1 MIKNKK
7 LLFNLL
13 NLFILLVFIKP
24 LMATVYDIK
33 SEKNRLIGEPKVHTV
48 VKGDYFQQLAEQY
61 DVGFLALLA
70 ANPQHDPFLLKID
83 TEVVIPNQMLLP
95 FITRKGIVINLPE
108 LRLYYFSPEENKVH
122 VFPVGIG
129 RQGLSTPLTST
140 VIGEKRKDP
149 VWRPTKEMQERHFAE
164 HGKYLPDIVPAGPN
178 NPFGKY
184 ALRLGTS
191 EYLIHGSNKRFGIG
205 MRASSGCIRMY
216 DDDIKWLF
224 DNVPVNTKVRVVN
237 QPVKMSFENGDKQL
251 IEIHEQLSDLKTT
264 QGNVILTKAMQRF
277 VGTNRENWQQ
287 LLPIIEKPNGLVV
300 ELVK

>member
-1 MIKNKK
+1 MRKNKK
-7 LLFNLL
+7 LLFTSLKLFFLL
-13 NLFILLVFIKP
+13 ASFKP
-24 LMATVYDIK
+24 AMATVYDI
-33 SEKNRLIGEPKVHTV
+33 ENENNRLIGEPIIHKV
-48 VKGDYFQQLAEQY
+48 VKGDYFQQLAERY

-70 ANPQHDPFLLKID
+70 ANPQHDPFLLD
-83 TEVVIPNQMLLP
+83 VNSEVIIPNQMLLP
-95 FITRKGIVINLPE
+95 FISRKGIVINLPE
-108 LRLYYFSPEENKVH
+108 LRLYYFLPGENKVH

-149 VWRPTKEMQERHFAE
+149 DWRPTKEMQERHFAE
-164 HGKYLPDIVPAGPN
+164 HGTYLPAVVPAGPS

-251 IEIHEQLSDLKTT
+251 IEIHQQLSDLETS

-287 LLPIIEKPNGLVV
+287 LLPVIEKPHGLVV
-300 ELVK
+300 ELAK

>member
-1 MIKNKK
+1 MRKNKK
-7 LLFNLL
+7 LLFTSLKLFFLL
-13 NLFILLVFIKP
+13 ASFKP
-24 LMATVYDIK
+24 AMATVYDI
-33 SEKNRLIGEPKVHTV
+33 ENENNRLIGEPIIHKV
-48 VKGDYFQQLAEQY
+48 VKGDYFQQLAERY

-70 ANPQHDPFLLKID
+70 ANPQHDPFLLD
-83 TEVVIPNQMLLP
+83 VNSEVIIPNQMLLP
-95 FITRKGIVINLPE
+95 FISRKGIVINLPE
-108 LRLYYFSPEENKVH
+108 LRLYYFLPGENKVH

-129 RQGLSTPLTST
+129 RQGLSTPLTNT

-149 VWRPTKEMQERHFAE
+149 DWRPTKEMQERHFAE
-164 HGKYLPDIVPAGPN
+164 HGTYLPAVVPAGPK

-251 IEIHEQLSDLKTT
+251 IEIHQQLSDLETS

-287 LLPIIEKPNGLVV
+287 LLPVIEKPHGLVV
-300 ELVK
+300 ELAK

>member
-1 MIKNKK
+1 MIKNK
-7 LLFNLL
+7 LFLTSISFVIL
-13 NLFILLVFIKP
+13 MLLVKP
-24 LMATVYDIK
+24 VVATVYDIE
-33 SEKNRLIGEPKVHTV
+33 SEGTRLIGEPKVHKV
-48 VKGDYFQQLAEQY
+48 VKGDYFQELAEKY

-70 ANPQHDPFLLKID
+70 ANPQHDPFLLEID

-95 FITRKGIVINLPE
+95 FISRKGIVINLPE
-108 LRLYYFSPEENKVH
+108 LRLYYFSPEESKVH

-149 VWRPTKEMQERHFAE
+149 DWRPTKEMQERHFAE
-164 HGKYLPDIVPAGPN
+164 HGKYLPDVVPAGPN

-216 DDDIKWLF
+216 DDDIKWLYE
-224 DNVPVNTKVRVVN
+224 NVPVNTKVRVVN

-251 IEIHEQLSDLKTT
+251 IEIHQQLSDLETT
-264 QGNVILTKAMQRF
+264 KGNAILTKAMQRF
-277 VGTNRENWQQ
+277 VGSNRESWQK
-287 LLPIIEKPNGLVV
+287 LLPVIENPHGLVV
-300 ELVK
+300 ELAK

>member
-1 MIKNKK
+1 MRKNKK
-7 LLFNLL
+7 LLFTSLKLFFLL
-13 NLFILLVFIKP
+13 ASFKP
-24 LMATVYDIK
+24 AMATVYDI
-33 SEKNRLIGEPKVHTV
+33 ENENNRLIGEPIIHKV
-48 VKGDYFQQLAEQY
+48 VKGDYFQQLAERY

-70 ANPQHDPFLLKID
+70 ANPQHDPFLLD
-83 TEVVIPNQMLLP
+83 VNSEVIIPNQMLLP
-95 FITRKGIVINLPE
+95 FISRKGIVINLPE
-108 LRLYYFSPEENKVH
+108 LRLYYFLPGENKVH

-149 VWRPTKEMQERHFAE
+149 DWRPTKEMQERHFAE
-164 HGKYLPDIVPAGPN
+164 HGTYLPAVVPAGPK

-251 IEIHEQLSDLKTT
+251 IEIHQQLSDLETS

-287 LLPIIEKPNGLVV
+287 LLPVIEKPHGLVV
-300 ELVK
+300 ELAK

>member
-1 MIKNKK
+1 MIKNK
-7 LLFNLL
+7 LFLTSISL
-13 NLFILLVFIKP
+13 VILMLLVKP
-24 LMATVYDIK
+24 VVAKVYDIE
-33 SEKNRLIGEPKVHTV
+33 SEGTRLIGEPKVHKV
-48 VKGDYFQQLAEQY
+48 VKGDYFQELAEKY

-70 ANPQHDPFLLKID
+70 ANPQHDPFLLEID

-95 FITRKGIVINLPE
+95 FISRKGIVINLPE
-108 LRLYYFSPEENKVH
+108 LRLYYFSPEESKVH

-149 VWRPTKEMQERHFAE
+149 DWRPTKEMQERHFAE
-164 HGKYLPDIVPAGPN
+164 HGKYLPDVVPAGPN

-216 DDDIKWLF
+216 DDDIKWLYE
-224 DNVPVNTKVRVVN
+224 NVPVNTKVRVVN

-251 IEIHEQLSDLKTT
+251 IEIHQQLSDLETT
-264 QGNVILTKAMQRF
+264 KGNAILTKAMQRF
-277 VGTNRENWQQ
+277 VGSNRESWQK
-287 LLPIIEKPNGLVV
+287 LLPVIENPHGLVV
-300 ELVK
+300 ELAK

>member
-7 LLFNLL
+7 LLFTSLSLFTLL
-13 NLFILLVFIKP
+13 IFIKP
-24 LMATVYDIK
+24 SMATVYDIK
-33 SEKNRLIGEPKVHTV
+33 SEKKRLIGEPKIHTV

-70 ANPQHDPFLLKID
+70 ANPQHDPFLLEVD

-129 RQGLSTPLTST
+129 RQGLPTPLTSS
-140 VIGEKRKDP
+140 VISEKRKDP
-149 VWRPTKEMQERHFAE
+149 VWRPTKETQERHFAK
-164 HGKYLPDIVPAGPN
+164 HGKYLPDVVPVGPN

-216 DDDIKWLF
+216 DNDIKWLF

-251 IEIHEQLSDLKTT
+251 IEIHQQLSDLETA
-264 QGNVILTKAMQRF
+264 QGNEILTKAMQRF
-277 VGTNRENWQQ
+277 VGTNSESWQQ
-287 LLPIIEKPNGLVV
+287 LLPIIEKPHGLVV
-300 ELVK
+300 ELAK